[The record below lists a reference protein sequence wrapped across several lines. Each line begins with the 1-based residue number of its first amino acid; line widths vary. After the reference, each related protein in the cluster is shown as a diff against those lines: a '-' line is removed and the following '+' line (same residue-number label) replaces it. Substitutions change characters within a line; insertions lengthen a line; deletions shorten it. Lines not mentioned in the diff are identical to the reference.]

1 MRLALCTALALI
13 GTLPA
18 IARAQAPTHDFND
31 WSVLPLTEGPHPVAL
46 LGPGYPGL
54 VVRGYVNNFNA
65 HSYHSFTFYL
75 SYPDSEGGQIRW
87 DLIPFVAGSEIH
99 RDFVTAQG
107 ADCVLRDLRLL
118 RPKMQPPTAMAVL
131 TAQRRMGE
139 SYADSQLVDFS
150 LYQLR
155 TSVTMAPGTPG
166 IYFEKTR
173 SLTSRRRYC
182 DVEQAFK
189 EEFGLGPGT

>member
-1 MRLALCTALALI
+1 
-13 GTLPA
+13 
-18 IARAQAPTHDFND
+18 
-31 WSVLPLTEGPHPVAL
+31 
-46 LGPGYPGL
+46 
-54 VVRGYVNNFNA
+54 
-65 HSYHSFTFYL
+65 
-75 SYPDSEGGQIRW
+75 
-87 DLIPFVAGSEIH
+87 
-99 RDFVTAQG
+99 
-107 ADCVLRDLRLL
+107 
-118 RPKMQPPTAMAVL
+118 MAVL

-155 TSVTMAPGTPG
+155 TSVTMAPGKPG
-166 IYFEKTR
+166 IYFDKTG